1 MKKIKKISIIVIS
14 VLLLT
19 TGCTKY
25 VTDDDNKRITNEE
38 TGQSLTS
45 NLLCKPTGDLKT
57 VYEKYDKYLEVQLE
71 ELPECK
77 DITVFN
83 TKNYSGLW
91 GTIFVSP
98 IAWAIVK
105 VGRLLNNY
113 GLSVMLIGVLIRV
126 LLMPLTYKTQKQS
139 ENLKKAQP
147 EIERI
152 EKKYKDKTDS
162 ESMMAKSQETMLV
175 YQKYKINPV
184 GSCLVSFIQLPMFF
198 AFLEAINRVPA
209 IFEGSLWSLQ
219 LGTTPMIGIKAGN
232 YGYIILI
239 VLIILTT
246 YFSFKLSMN
255 NGANSEQQKQM
266 SFMTTFMLIFISIAS
281 FSLPTAI
288 ALYWVATNGL
298 NVIQTI
304 IFKKLADKP
313 KKDKKTKKEKVKTV
327 KTKSKGSK

>member
-1 MKKIKKISIIVIS
+1 MKNNIKKVSIVVLS

-25 VTDDDNKRITNEE
+25 VTDDDDKRITNEE

-45 NLLCKPTGDLKT
+45 NLLCKPSGELKK
-57 VYEKYDKYLEVQLE
+57 VYEKYDKYLEVPLE
-71 ELPECK
+71 KLPDCK
-77 DITVFN
+77 NITIFN

-91 GTIFVSP
+91 ATIFVSP
-98 IAWAIVK
+98 IAWAIVNL
-105 VGRLLNNY
+105 GRLLNNY
-113 GLSVMLIGVLIRV
+113 GISVMLIGVFIRL
-126 LLMPLTYKTQKQS
+126 LLMPFAYKTQKQS
-139 ENLKKAQP
+139 ENLRKAQP

-152 EKKYKDKTDS
+152 EKKYANKTDS

-184 GSCLVSFIQLPMFF
+184 GSCLVSFIQLPLFF

-219 LGTTPMIGIKAGN
+219 LGTTPMIGIKAEN

-255 NGANSEQQKQM
+255 NGMNSEQQKQM

-288 ALYWVATNGL
+288 ALYWCATNGL
-298 NVIQTI
+298 NVIQTLL
-304 IFKKLADKP
+304 FKKLSNDKP
-313 KKDKKTKKEKVKTV
+313 RKNKKEKVKTV

>member
-1 MKKIKKISIIVIS
+1 MKKLKKISIIVLSI
-14 VLLLT
+14 LILT

-45 NLLCKPTGDLKT
+45 NLLCKPTGDLKK
-57 VYEKYDKYLEVQLE
+57 VYEKYDKYLEVPLD

-98 IAWAIVK
+98 IAWSIVNLGK
-105 VGRLLNNY
+105 LVNNY
-113 GLSVMLIGVLIRV
+113 GLSVMLIGILIRV
-126 LLMPLTYKTQKQS
+126 LLMPITYKTQKQS

-184 GSCLVSFIQLPMFF
+184 GSCLVSFIQLPLFF

-209 IFEGSLWSLQ
+209 IFEGSLWTLQ

-232 YGYIILI
+232 YVYIILI

-246 YFSFKLSMN
+246 FFSFKLSIN
-255 NGANSEQQKQM
+255 NGVNSEQQRQM

-304 IFKKLADKP
+304 IFKNLGNKTTN
-313 KKDKKTKKEKVKTV
+313 KKQLKKEKVKTV

>member
-1 MKKIKKISIIVIS
+1 MKKLKKISIIIVS

-25 VTDDDNKRITNEE
+25 VTDDENKRITNEE

-45 NLLCKPTGDLKT
+45 NLVCKPSGDLAR
-57 VYEKYDKYLEVQLE
+57 VYEKYDKYLEVPVE
-71 ELPECK
+71 KLPECE
-77 DITVFN
+77 DIKVFN

-91 GTIFVSP
+91 ETIFVSP
-98 IAWAIVK
+98 IAWAIVNLGK
-105 VGRLLNNY
+105 LVKNY
-113 GLSVMLIGVLIRV
+113 GLSVMLIGILIRV
-126 LLMPLTYKTQKQS
+126 LLMPLAYKTQKQS
-139 ENLKKAQP
+139 ENLRKAQP

-152 EKKYKDKTDS
+152 EKKYANKTDS
-162 ESMMAKSQETMLV
+162 ESMMAKSQETMMI

-184 GSCLVSFIQLPMFF
+184 GSCLVSFIQLPLFF

-209 IFEGSLWSLQ
+209 IFEGSLWTLQ

-232 YGYIILI
+232 YAYIILI

-255 NGANSEQQKQM
+255 NGMNSEQQKQM

-298 NVIQTI
+298 NVIQTL
-304 IFKKLADKP
+304 IFKKMSSDKP
-313 KKDKKTKKEKVKTV
+313 KKIKKEKVKTV
-327 KTKSKGSK
+327 KSKSKGSK